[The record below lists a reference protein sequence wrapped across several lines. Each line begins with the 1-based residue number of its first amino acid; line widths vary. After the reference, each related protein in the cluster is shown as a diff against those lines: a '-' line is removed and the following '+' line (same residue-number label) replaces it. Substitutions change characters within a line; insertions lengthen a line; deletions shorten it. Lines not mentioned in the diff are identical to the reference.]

1 MSLAK
6 INPKAPLD
14 KVCLISCGFP
24 TGYGAAIN
32 QNAGGVRPGSTCAVF
47 GLGAIGL
54 AAVVGC
60 KNAGAK
66 NIIGIDIN
74 SSKFEIAK
82 ELGVTHCVNPNDL
95 QIPFLQYMA
104 ENFDAI
110 EFTFEC
116 VGRVLTMKQ
125 AYECSA
131 FGNGVCVVI
140 GVADTE
146 AMLDISPLNL
156 LLGKSIK
163 GALYGGYKSVDAAP
177 KLVEEYLDGKF
188 DLDKFITHHIKLDDV
203 NEGFELLK
211 MGKCLRTIIHFN

>member
-6 INPKAPLD
+6 INPNAPLE
-14 KVCLISCGFP
+14 KICLLSCGFP
-24 TGYGAAIN
+24 TGYGAAMN
-32 QNAGGVRPGSTCAVF
+32 KNVGDVRKGSTCAIF

-54 AAVVGC
+54 AVVVGC

-110 EFTFEC
+110 ERTFEC
-116 VGRVLTMKQ
+116 VGKVSTMKQ

-131 FGNGVCVVI
+131 YGNGVCVVI
-140 GVADTE
+140 GVAETE
-146 AMLDISPLNL
+146 AILNISPLNL
-156 LLGKSIK
+156 LLGKSLK
-163 GALYGGYKSVDAAP
+163 GALYGGYKSVESAS
-177 KLVEEYLDGKF
+177 KLVEDFLEGKF
-188 DLDKFITHHIKLDDV
+188 NLDKFITHHIKLHEV
-203 NEGFELLK
+203 NEGIEKLK
-211 MGKCLRTIIHFN
+211 SGKTLRTIIHFD